1 MVKRCRRLA
10 GGQGRFK
17 LFARPRDNS
26 SDLLGPRASRP
37 QISAKRENVF
47 VNFFEKSAFDAF
59 AGGTPAVPATHLTDP
74 CQLTLLYPQA
84 TMPRFTPAF
93 VQPASQIHILHLR
106 ARFTIH
112 QARFTIE

>member
-1 MVKRCRRLA
+1 M
-10 GGQGRFK
+10 
-17 LFARPRDNS
+17 
-26 SDLLGPRASRP
+26 
-37 QISAKRENVF
+37 SAKRENVF

-59 AGGTPAVPATHLTDP
+59 AGRTLAVTASRSIVTL
-74 CQLTLLYPQA
+74 CRLTLHYPQA

-93 VQPASQIHILHLR
+93 VQPASQIHVLHSR